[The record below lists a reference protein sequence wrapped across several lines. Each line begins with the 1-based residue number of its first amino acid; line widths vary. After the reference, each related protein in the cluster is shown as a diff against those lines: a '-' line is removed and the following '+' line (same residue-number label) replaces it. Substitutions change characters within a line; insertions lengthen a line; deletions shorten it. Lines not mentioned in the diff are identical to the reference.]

1 LDLFWGGF
9 VPPEL
14 AIVPTGK
21 DVRPLPRDERS
32 FALSSIKYPSEPV
45 LDVGTGDC
53 ACLAS
58 ILASQGR
65 PVVAVDKDRGT
76 IRAARRFLAHHRH
89 LNKAVRLLRDDIT
102 ASDLPSSSFRNIV
115 CFNVLHHVSP
125 LDSALDELHRI
136 LTGDGRVIIS
146 DFDENGDGY
155 LERLER
161 GVDRRFRNVA
171 AYRRSN
177 GRRLVLSCEK

>member
-1 LDLFWGGF
+1 M
-9 VPPEL
+9 PPEL

-21 DVRPLPRDERS
+21 EVRPLPRDERS

-76 IRAARRFLAHHRH
+76 IRAARRFLAHRH

-102 ASDLPSSSFRNIV
+102 ASGLPSSSFRNIV

-136 LTGDGRVIIS
+136 LTADGRVIIS

-155 LERLER
+155 LERLEQA
-161 GVDRRFRNVA
+161 VDRRFRRVT
-171 AYRRSN
+171 AYRRSS

>member
-1 LDLFWGGF
+1 M
-9 VPPEL
+9 PPEL

-45 LDVGTGDC
+45 LDIGTGDC

-76 IRAARRFLAHHRH
+76 IRAARRFLAHRH

-136 LTGDGRVIIS
+136 LTADGRVIIS

-155 LERLER
+155 LERLEQAV
-161 GVDRRFRNVA
+161 GRRFRSVT
-171 AYRRSN
+171 AYRRAR
-177 GRRLVLSCEK
+177 GQRLVLSCEK

>member
-1 LDLFWGGF
+1 M
-9 VPPEL
+9 PPPL
-14 AIVPTGK
+14 AIVPTEE

-58 ILASQGR
+58 ILASQGQ
-65 PVVAVDKDRGT
+65 PVIAVDKDRGT
-76 IRAARRFLAHHRH
+76 IRAAHRFLARRH
-89 LNKAVRLLRDDIT
+89 LNNAVRLLRDDIT
-102 ASDLPSSSFRNIV
+102 ASHLPSNSFRNIV

-125 LDSALDELHRI
+125 LDSALDELYRI
-136 LTGDGRVIIS
+136 LTEDGRIIIS
-146 DFDENGDGY
+146 DFDENGDGH
-155 LERLER
+155 LERLEQA
-161 GVDRRFRNVA
+161 VNHRFQRVT
-171 AYRRSN
+171 AYRRSG

>member
-1 LDLFWGGF
+1 M
-9 VPPEL
+9 PPEL

-58 ILASQGR
+58 ILASQGS
-65 PVVAVDKDRGT
+65 PVVAIDKDRGT
-76 IRAARRFLAHHRH
+76 VRAARRFLAHRH

-125 LDSALDELHRI
+125 LDGALDELHRI
-136 LTGDGRVIIS
+136 LTADGRVIIS

-155 LERLER
+155 LERLELAV
-161 GVDRRFRNVA
+161 GRRFRRVT
-171 AYRRSN
+171 AYRRSS
-177 GRRLVLSCEK
+177 GRRVVLSCEK